1 MSLVATELLKLR
13 TVRGPWVLLFAA
25 QVLVVVGVA
34 GPLATADPGEETELV
49 GTAAAHLGLAALL
62 PLVLG
67 IIAVAGEYRHKTIT
81 DTYLGTPQRGR
92 VLSAK
97 LGVYTLAGLAFGLV
111 GTVTALVTTTALLG
125 GTAGWI
131 GDEEL
136 WRTLAG
142 AVVWNAAF
150 GAIGV
155 GVGALVRNLATAVA
169 AALVWIALVE
179 TAVGQLIGDEA
190 ARWLP
195 FTAASALGRVPMA
208 GDVGLSQWAAAA
220 VLAAYVAAFA
230 GSGPGGRGAP
240 RHRVALPLV
249 GYAAFPVVTRSARP
263 GWPGRRGARR
273 CRARGALTIWARTA
287 ERPIRPR
294 WRWRLVG
301 PWSGLAVGS

>member
-13 TVRGPWVLLFAA
+13 TVRGPWVLLLTA

-49 GTAAAHLGLAALL
+49 STAAAHVGLAALL

-67 IIAVAGEYRHKTIT
+67 IVAVAGEYRHKTIT

-92 VLSAK
+92 ILTAK
-97 LGVYTLAGLAFGLV
+97 LAVHTLAGLAFGVV

-125 GTAGWI
+125 GTSGWI
-131 GDEEL
+131 GDDEL

-142 AVVWNAAF
+142 AVAWNAAF

-155 GVGALVRNLATAVA
+155 GIGALVRNLATAVA
-169 AALVWIALVE
+169 GALVWIALVE

-195 FTAASALGRVPMA
+195 FTAARALGRVPMA
-208 GDVGLSQWAAAA
+208 GEVGLGQWAAAV
-220 VLAAYVAAFA
+220 VLATYAAAF
-230 GSGPGGRGAP
+230 
-240 RHRVALPLV
+240 V
-249 GYAAFPVVTRSARP
+249 GL
-263 GWPGRRGARR
+263 
-273 CRARGALTIWARTA
+273 ALT
-287 ERPIRPR
+287 
-294 WRWRLVG
+294 VG
-301 PWSGLAVGS
+301 VRRDVA